1 MENIVIANSN
11 TATDSLRA
19 RRAIGAMF
27 FSFFGGA
34 WIMYWAYQT
43 FNNRLVPFALI
54 IVATLILFSFSY
66 RKYRLFQIA
75 LAAEPPSQ
83 AKQKAD
89 RVFNIVNVTQWII
102 ILVVGNIL
110 ANIGLSHWVIPAAIF
125 IIGIHFL
132 PLAYVF
138 SNRYHFVT
146 GSGLIML
153 AIIYPFLSRGGASDP
168 VGCLGAGIILW
179 ISSLWAIT
187 VTPSIKLTIE
197 KGKD

>member
-1 MENIVIANSN
+1 M
-11 TATDSLRA
+11 
-19 RRAIGAMF
+19 
-27 FSFFGGA
+27 
-34 WIMYWAYQT
+34 
-43 FNNRLVPFALI
+43 
-54 IVATLILFSFSY
+54 
-66 RKYRLFQIA
+66 
-75 LAAEPPSQ
+75 AAEAPSH

-138 SNRYHFVT
+138 TNRYHFIT
-146 GSGLIML
+146 GSGLIVL
-153 AIIYPFLSRGGASDP
+153 SIIYPFLAPSGASDP

-179 ISSLWAIT
+179 ISALWAIT
-187 VTPSIKLTIE
+187 VIPCVKVTIE